1 MAMSFD
7 IAVGGL
13 RASSE
18 ALKVVSD
25 NIANANTEGYK
36 KRELVTGEMLPHKKN
51 GISYGN
57 GVIIS
62 QIKTVSEPYLL
73 EKLISSNSS
82 VAYNETLSNDFSK
95 LEEIIASEELSDKV
109 QDFFNAFDNLKN
121 DPLSEGNKKLVVA
134 ESQKLLNI
142 FDYNLNVLKEEQ
154 ESGKIQIE
162 KKISEINQIIEDFTE
177 LAEAQ
182 NYIKHDNNYIGDE
195 VERTAEKL
203 SKYGKVDTYFK
214 EDGTVTISMNGITL
228 FERYEGRELRYEA
241 GEIMVGDNEITSFF
255 KNSGSIGAKLEMVH
269 NGTQDV
275 LEKYSILQT
284 SMMYEVNQLIQN
296 SVVKEMSSNLEGSDI
311 LSVSK
316 NREILG
322 KTKEELPHLKDT
334 PLMDIPT
341 IKGIQPGNITI
352 KTYPEE
358 NEFIININH
367 KTTLNS
373 LKESF
378 ENYRV
383 TGLEKD
389 FIPVYDNNGNL
400 NVNGNTLYGVEKGDV
415 INNSFFDLN
424 VENGINIK
432 SEKPFSIEDGDTNFM
447 DIFGMNNFFEYSETE
462 EKYKINEKFE
472 NDPIKLFEYFEE
484 GEINSMEHN
493 KLILNDIVDL
503 NHKNI
508 DFDKDYLY
516 NLSVANCPE
525 LNYTD
530 VGVQKITS
538 YANGVHDFNFD
549 ISLKSSKFQEQ
560 YESIQKSNDFLSKN
574 YQDIVGVNTD
584 EELTKLMKL
593 QSAYQANAKVITA
606 MNELFDSLLRI

>member
-214 EDGTVTISMNGITL
+214 EDGTVTIAMNGITL

>member
-341 IKGIQPGNITI
+341 IKGLQPGNITI
-352 KTYPEE
+352 RTYPEE

-383 TGLEKD
+383 NGLEKD